1 LKHALKENE
10 EIKSRSNVA
19 RVLSWLEGRS
29 NNSVAGGQRSF
40 CGIDKTQSH
49 YHSERDLEDNER
61 EMMTITSPVNQKT
74 NLNVD
79 PGNGQRDPDVARQLW
94 TRFA

>member
-1 LKHALKENE
+1 LEHALKENE

-19 RVLSWLEGRS
+19 RVLSWLESRS

-40 CGIDKTQSH
+40 CGIDKTQSN
-49 YHSERDLEDNER
+49 YLSERDLKNNEHGV
-61 EMMTITSPVNQKT
+61 MTITSPVNQKT